1 MAQIDIQG
9 LTVKYRATNAV
20 ILDNACASFRSG
32 DAVLIAGEN
41 GTGKS
46 SLLKTML
53 RIEMHDKDVAGRILF
68 DGEDVL
74 AMDAKALQSQRRHIA
89 YLQQQDEYD
98 ALDGYTV
105 ADVLYDSFE
114 AHNGRTPTKTD
125 KAVLDELFVRYIPDG
140 TKIALKSRIQKLSG
154 GQKRLV
160 AIIADIC
167 MFEKLRFFFIDE
179 PLNNLDMKTVR
190 LISNLLN
197 RIHQENPEAVMVM
210 VSHCRIF
217 PFINRVFK
225 IENKQLV
232 EDSSEPVCNTCFG
245 RPDEQGYYKTN

>member
-9 LTVKYRATNAV
+9 LSLKYKSSDTI
-20 ILDNACASFRSG
+20 ILDNASASFCGG

-53 RIEMHDKDVAGRILF
+53 RIEMQDKTVAGHILF
-68 DGEDVL
+68 FGNDIL
-74 AMDAKALQSQRRHIA
+74 AMDTKVLQEQRRNIA
-89 YLQQQDEYD
+89 YLQQQDEFD
-98 ALDGYTV
+98 ALDGYTI

-114 AHNGRTPTKTD
+114 AHNGRTPTKAD
-125 KAVLDELFVRYIPDG
+125 RNMVDGLFARYIPAEA
-140 TKIALKSRIQKLSG
+140 KITLKSRIQKLSG

-167 MFEKLRFFFIDE
+167 MVEKLDFFFIDE

-197 RIHQENPEAVMVM
+197 QIHIENPNAVMVM

-225 IENKQLV
+225 IENKQLI
-232 EDSSEPVCNTCFG
+232 EDPNETVCNTCFG
-245 RPDEQGYYKTN
+245 RPDEHGFYKVN

>member
-53 RIEMHDKDVAGRILF
+53 RIEMHDKDVAGRIF
-68 DGEDVL
+68 FSGEDIL
-74 AMDAKALQSQRRHIA
+74 AMDAKALQNQRRHIA

-114 AHNGRTPTKTD
+114 AHNGRTPTKAD
-125 KAVLDELFVRYIPDG
+125 KTAVNELFTRYVPQG
-140 TKIALKSRIQKLSG
+140 TKITLKSRIQKLSG

-167 MFEKLRFFFIDE
+167 MFDKLEYFFIDE